1 MSITHKG
8 GSILIQMGLCVRAR
22 GLTCSAKTRTL
33 IELDITF
40 FFFFGSNFEY
50 FNKMKLIASSLLLSY
65 FLCRRLLKGTLNIRE
80 K

>member
-33 IELDITF
+33 IELDITLF
-40 FFFFGSNFEY
+40 FFSSNFEY

-65 FLCRRLLKGTLNIRE
+65 LLCRRLLKGTLNIRE